1 MIEPS
6 RFVSAAAKGL
16 FVAALL
22 TLSVTFGRSADAR
35 DVPYVPTP
43 PEAVKKML
51 EMADVQPD
59 DLLYDLG
66 SGDGRIVIAAVRD
79 FGVKRAIGIDI
90 DPQRIRESWQNAEN
104 AGVADQVD
112 FRQGNIFEEDFSD
125 ADVITMYLLSRVNRE
140 LRPRL
145 LNELRP
151 GTRLVSHQFTMG
163 DWEPDAEATAANR
176 SLYLWVVPAKV
187 AGEWRAEGGAD
198 EIRLSLRQDYQM
210 VSGDMSAFGQST
222 PIQSGRLEGE
232 NLVLSATTVRE
243 GTPVEVRLEG
253 LVTEEDKIKGQL
265 LLGDSA
271 TDVVLAR
278 ARQD

>member
-1 MIEPS
+1 MIEPA
-6 RFVSAAAKGL
+6 RFVSAAARGL
-16 FVAALL
+16 LVAAFLILL
-22 TLSVTFGRSADAR
+22 APLGRTADAR

-51 EMADVQPD
+51 EMANVQPD

-66 SGDGRIVIAAVRD
+66 SGDGRIVIAAIRD

-90 DPQRIRESWQNAEN
+90 DSQRIRESWQNAQN
-104 AGVADQVD
+104 AGVADQAD
-112 FRQGNIFEEDFSD
+112 FRRGNIFEEDFSD
-125 ADVITMYLLSRVNRE
+125 ANVITMYLLSRVNRD

-187 AGEWRAEGGAD
+187 AGEWRVEEGAD
-198 EIRLSLRQDYQM
+198 DLRLSLRQDYQM
-210 VSGDMSAFGQST
+210 VSGDMTAFGQSA
-222 PIQSGRLEGE
+222 PIAAGRLNGE
-232 NLVLSATTVRE
+232 NVVLSATAVRD
-243 GTPVEVRLEG
+243 GAPVEVRFEG
-253 LVTEEDKIKGQL
+253 RVTDEDTMEGQL
-265 LLGDSA
+265 LVGGSP
-271 TDVVLAR
+271 TTVTISRV
-278 ARQD
+278 RQN